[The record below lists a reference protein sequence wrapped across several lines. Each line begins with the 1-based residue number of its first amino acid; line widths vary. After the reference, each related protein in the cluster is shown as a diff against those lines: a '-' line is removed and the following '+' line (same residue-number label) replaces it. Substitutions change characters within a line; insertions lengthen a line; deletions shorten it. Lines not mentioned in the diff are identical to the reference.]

1 MEIQSQK
8 CKSYKLNISI
18 RVKSYTGLQLW
29 KGRMRMK
36 TTGLGKEL
44 EYKSFSH
51 REYLGYHELNSIKH
65 GLMKSAKN

>member
-1 MEIQSQK
+1 
-8 CKSYKLNISI
+8 
-18 RVKSYTGLQLW
+18 
-29 KGRMRMK
+29 MK